1 VVSYCLIICKT
12 ETSEIVILQKS
23 KEQNG
28 QNICFLCILK
38 RNWGKT
44 RKTGNINH
52 WKFLTLLV
60 AFVEKLNIER

>member
-38 RNWGKT
+38 RN
-44 RKTGNINH
+44 
-52 WKFLTLLV
+52 
-60 AFVEKLNIER
+60 